1 MELIQENGL
10 DSTGRSRAGGP
21 SMKLQGLNPGLG
33 YEIV

>member
-10 DSTGRSRAGGP
+10 DSTGRSKVVDR